1 MESETLSLKANI
13 MNKIFNLG
21 LVCGVILSFVMIL
34 MSSTSVTP
42 AHATSNTSRHQMLS
56 VIVNEMPSS
65 PIPMA
70 STVIVRKSAT
80 TQVKVADNGHHN
92 CYDYG
97 MYTGGTDTVHICE

>member
-1 MESETLSLKANI
+1 

-21 LVCGVILSFVMIL
+21 LICGVILSFVMIL

-42 AHATSNTSRHQMLS
+42 AHATSNTSRHQMLP
-56 VIVNEMPSS
+56 VIVNVVPSS

-70 STVIVRKSAT
+70 STVVAQKSAKT
-80 TQVKVADNGHHN
+80 RVAVTDNGHHN

-97 MYTGGTDTVHICE
+97 MYSGGTDTVHICE